1 MPPISIVPWKS
12 ISKNHAHV
20 RISFYLLKQLRLNEG
35 DELTISLGKKR
46 VSIIVQAAE
55 IDSYELTLPENLF
68 KEFSLP
74 VQCYKF
80 HASYRKENNILYL
93 GPVVGLLTEFNALA
107 TEPSFGSIHTFCE
120 ELHHGIL
127 EAGGFFYV
135 FTYKEFNVQGY
146 YYSNGNWI
154 PSELPLPDVIYN
166 RIHSRR
172 LEYANDFTL
181 FRKKLEQLNIPLFND
196 RFLSKWEVHQQL
208 INENHL
214 FTHVPE
220 TGLFSKENLTYF
232 LEKYENVFI
241 KPVHGSQGRSIFKL
255 EKMDGVLSVNS
266 SLKALSE
273 KKLKKFTIDEIY
285 LQLKPLLNNRIY
297 IVQQGIPL
305 ITYESRGM
313 DFRVLCHKNHKDFWE
328 VTSVVARISAEEEFV
343 SNIAKGGEVM
353 APLTAIEKSFT
364 AQDASRI
371 LTEMKE
377 LAVEI
382 TSWISLQS
390 SGIFGELGIDMGI
403 DHNGKV
409 WLIEVNS
416 KPSKNFEDGKLKI
429 RPSAKAIIKFC
440 TKLAFDTTEE

>member
-1 MPPISIVPWKS
+1 M
-12 ISKNHAHV
+12 
-20 RISFYLLKQLRLNEG
+20 
-35 DELTISLGKKR
+35 
-46 VSIIVQAAE
+46 
-55 IDSYELTLPENLF
+55 
-68 KEFSLP
+68 
-74 VQCYKF
+74 
-80 HASYRKENNILYL
+80 YL
-93 GPVVGLLTEFNALA
+93 GPVVGLLTEFNSLA
-107 TEPSFGSIHTFCE
+107 TEPSFGSIHAFCE

-146 YYSNGNWI
+146 YYSNGNWL

-172 LEYANDFTL
+172 LEYTNDFTL

-214 FTHVPE
+214 VTHVPE

-232 LEKYENVFI
+232 LEKYETVFI

-255 EKMDGVLSVNS
+255 EKIDGVLSVDS
-266 SLKALSE
+266 SLKAFSE
-273 KKLKKFTIDEIY
+273 KKLTKFTIDEIY

-297 IVQQGIPL
+297 IVQQGIQL

-313 DFRVLCHKNHKDFWE
+313 DFRVLCHMNHRDFWE
-328 VTSVVARISAEEEFV
+328 VTSVVARVSAEAEFV

-353 APLTAIEKSFT
+353 APQTAIEKSFIAKEAT
-364 AQDASRI
+364 RI
-371 LTEMKE
+371 LSEMKE

-390 SGIFGELGIDMGI
+390 SGIFGELGIDIGI
-403 DHNGKV
+403 DHTGKL

-440 TKLAFDTTEE
+440 TKLAFDTPEE

>member
-12 ISKNHAHV
+12 ISTHHAHV
-20 RISFYLLKQLRLNEG
+20 RISFYLLQQLRLNDG
-35 DELTISLGKKR
+35 DELTISLGKKQ
-46 VSIIVQAAE
+46 ILIKVQAAE
-55 IDSYELTLPENLF
+55 IDAYELNLPENLF
-68 KEFSLP
+68 KEFFLP
-74 VQCYKF
+74 IQGYKF
-80 HASYRKENNILYL
+80 HASYSKENNILYL
-93 GPVVGLLTEFNALA
+93 GPVVGLLTEFNGVA
-107 TEPSFGSIHTFCE
+107 TDLSFGSIHTFCE

-154 PSELPLPDVIYN
+154 PTELPLPDVIYN
-166 RIHSRR
+166 RIHSRK

-214 FTHVPE
+214 FSHVPE
-220 TGLFSKENLTYF
+220 TEIFSKENLTYF
-232 LEKYENVFI
+232 LNKYKNVFI

-255 EKMDGVLSVNS
+255 NYSDDVLSVNS
-266 SLKALSE
+266 SLKAFSE
-273 KKLKKFTIDEIY
+273 KKLRDCTIDEIY

-297 IVQQGIPL
+297 IIQQGIPL
-305 ITYESRGM
+305 ITYDSRGM
-313 DFRVLCHKNHKDFWE
+313 DFRVLCHKNHKDVWE
-328 VTSVVARISAEEEFV
+328 VTSVVARIAAEKEFV

-353 APLTAIEKSFT
+353 APQTALEKSFT
-364 AQDASRI
+364 AQVASSI
-371 LTEMKE
+371 ISEMKE

-382 TSWISLQS
+382 TSAISLQS

-403 DHNGKV
+403 DHNGKL